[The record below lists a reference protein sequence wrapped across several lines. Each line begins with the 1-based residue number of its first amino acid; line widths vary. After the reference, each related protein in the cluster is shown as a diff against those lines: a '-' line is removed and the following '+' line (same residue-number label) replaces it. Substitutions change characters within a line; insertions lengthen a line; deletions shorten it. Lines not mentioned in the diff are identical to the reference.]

1 VVWPHHDLQCP
12 KPNPEMSANTGNQTL
27 ESANAGNQT
36 LENAAAANYRNI
48 NLENVTDV
56 LDMPT
61 HPNPRDDPCHG
72 QHAGPHVA
80 PAPSGLTAPRTA
92 MPETEPCISAN
103 AGSQNPGKCKCRK
116 PNPGKCSCCK
126 LPKYIKCHWNTNTEK
141 SRCCKLPNP

>member
-1 VVWPHHDLQCP
+1 
-12 KPNPEMSANTGNQTL
+12 MSANTGNQTL

-92 MPETEPCISAN
+92 MPETEPCNI
-103 AGSQNPGKCKCRK
+103 CKCRK
-116 PNPGKCSCCK
+116 SKPWKVQMPETKPWK
-126 LPKYIKCHWNTNTEK
+126 VQLLQITEI
-141 SRCCKLPNP
+141 